1 LKEKNMIV
9 GSGYGPN
16 KDTQIRISNFPS
28 NTMEQI
34 DMLLTALKAME

>member
-1 LKEKNMIV
+1 MII

-34 DMLLTALKAME
+34 DLLLTALKVME